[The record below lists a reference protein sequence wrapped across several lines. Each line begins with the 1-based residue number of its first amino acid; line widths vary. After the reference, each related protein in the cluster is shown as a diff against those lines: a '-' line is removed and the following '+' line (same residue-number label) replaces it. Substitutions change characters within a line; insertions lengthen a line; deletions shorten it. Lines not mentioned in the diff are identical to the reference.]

1 MNTVFL
7 PALGALIVLFVD
19 ALAGPPPRV
28 AQATRASALSGIR
41 LGVVAVASL
50 GAVFVA
56 LAGRD
61 ASSAA
66 SPTFSLDAYSAL
78 GIGFVVAASFL
89 VLALSLTHFG
99 MARARAGEPI
109 ALLLFSI
116 SGLLAAIASE
126 NLLATALCLELAWLP
141 TLALVA
147 IDPRRLS
154 SSESSL
160 KVFFAHALASL
171 CFLHGVAFLFFAT
184 GRFDLGLLSE
194 GIGAAAGRPLF
205 FELGS
210 ALVVIGL
217 VARCAVA
224 PFHSFAPD
232 LHEGAPVFVTAHMG
246 AAVATA
252 SFFVLLRVLHAILS
266 GTGSGTSAGD
276 SGALVAVAAAT
287 TATMSSSS
295 TVAARLPDWIGL
307 LGSLTLVWGHA
318 MALVQVG
325 LRRLV
330 GWIAVGQVGFL
341 TLALVDVAGD
351 GGRALVFAS
360 MATSVAVIGVLTT
373 LGSLSHHERAC
384 EHVGDLAGMASES
397 PARATLLAL
406 FLLSLAGFPGTIG
419 FVARRELLMSVAHA
433 GHRVH
438 LLVGVLATVL
448 ALTAVGRP
456 LVALLNPA
464 EGRRAVS
471 RALTNEQVVLAIC
484 GAFVLYLGTAPLFG
498 EHGLSGRLDGWIEAA
513 VASLAR

>member
-1 MNTVFL
+1 MSTVFL

-41 LGVVAVASL
+41 LGVVAVVSL
-50 GAVFVA
+50 VSVFVS

-61 ASSAA
+61 LAAASSESFSIDGFAA
-66 SPTFSLDAYSAL
+66 I

-89 VLALSLTHFG
+89 VLALSLTHFA

-160 KVFFAHALASL
+160 KVFFAHAFASL

-184 GRFDLGLLSE
+184 GRFDLALLSE
-194 GIGAAAGRPLF
+194 GASGAAAPSLF
-205 FELGS
+205 FELGA
-210 ALVVIGL
+210 ALVVVGL

-224 PFHSFAPD
+224 PFHPYAPD

-246 AAVATA
+246 AAVQTA
-252 SFFVLLRVLHAILS
+252 SFFVLLRVVHAILANE
-266 GTGSGTSAGD
+266 GGD
-276 SGALVAVAAAT
+276 PTVAAA
-287 TATMSSSS
+287 AS
-295 TVAARLPDWIGL
+295 TVAQRLPDWLGL
-307 LGSLTLVWGHA
+307 LGSLTLVWGHS

-341 TLALVDVAGD
+341 TLALVDVGGD
-351 GGRALVFAS
+351 GGRALVFAA
-360 MATSVAVIGVLTT
+360 MATAVAVIGVLTT

-384 EHVGDLAGMASES
+384 EHVGDLAGMAGES

-438 LLVGVLATVL
+438 LLVGVVATVL

-456 LVALLNPA
+456 LVALLDPA

-498 EHGLSGRLDGWIEAA
+498 EHALSGRLDAWIEAA
-513 VASLAR
+513 VASLGR